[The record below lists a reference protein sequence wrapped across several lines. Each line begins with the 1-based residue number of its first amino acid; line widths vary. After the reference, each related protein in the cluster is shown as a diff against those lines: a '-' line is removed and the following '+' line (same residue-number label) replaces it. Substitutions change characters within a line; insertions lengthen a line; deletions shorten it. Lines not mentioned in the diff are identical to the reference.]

1 MRLEELCK
9 ALCSGLAMSPV
20 PIGYAIKTPFRTPD
34 GDAIG
39 MYLRRD
45 PDDPSR
51 VRFEDDG
58 STIATLEEEGVSF
71 SSETRSDALIDLLK
85 SYDAHYDE
93 DSSIIFTE
101 YVPETRAPANFAKFM
116 ALMLRVQ
123 DLRLL
128 SQDRVREVFKDDVRT
143 LIEKHFKDRVEI
155 VEDENPNEVLKDYVA
170 DFVLKAP
177 SGETLA
183 VYAVSTEVKALES
196 LLLWQELT
204 RRSLP
209 GVKSMAVFESAKPQR
224 IKGRTLSR
232 LMNSDVMLAAMDG
245 DQWEIA
251 RKIAV
256 TLAVPLNEYLN

>member
-1 MRLEELCK
+1 MKLEELCK

-20 PIGYAIKTPFRTPD
+20 PIGYAIKTPFRSAD

-45 PDDPSR
+45 PDNPDR

-71 SSETRSDALIDLLK
+71 SSETRSDALSDLLK
-85 SYDAHYDE
+85 SYDAHYDDE
-93 DSSIIFTE
+93 SSIIFTE
-101 YVPETRAPANFAKFM
+101 YVPEARAPANFAKFM

-128 SQDRVREVFKDDVRT
+128 SQERVREVFKDDVRD
-143 LIEKHFKDRVEI
+143 LIETHFKDRIEI

-170 DFVLKAP
+170 DFVLRAP
-177 SGETLA
+177 SGDTLA
-183 VYAVSTEVKALES
+183 IYAVSTEVKALEA

-209 GVKSMAVFESAKPQR
+209 RVKSMAVFETAKPQR
-224 IKGRTLSR
+224 IKSRTLSR

-251 RKIAV
+251 RKISV
-256 TLAVPLNEYLN
+256 TLDVPLNGYRN